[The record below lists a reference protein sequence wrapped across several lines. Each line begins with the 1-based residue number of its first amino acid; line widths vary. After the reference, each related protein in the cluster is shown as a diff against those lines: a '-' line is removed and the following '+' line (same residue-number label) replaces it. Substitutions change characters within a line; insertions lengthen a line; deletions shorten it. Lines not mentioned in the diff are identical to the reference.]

1 MKNGIALALLATGA
15 RAVASQI
22 SGFRA
27 PPASLP
33 HERDARMSGNPWQFG
48 QGSRNRDLDARRA
61 ASKSASDFAGQGST
75 RQTATPASVRTSRKC
90 PPCESDGRRSVDLSV
105 LAFHKRHA
113 MGLQ

>member
-15 RAVASQI
+15 LAVASQI
-22 SGFRA
+22 PGFRA
-27 PPASLP
+27 PPASSP
-33 HERDARMSGNPWQFG
+33 YERDARMSGNPWQFW
-48 QGSRNRDLDARRA
+48 QGSRNRDLDARRD
-61 ASKSASDFAGQGST
+61 ASKLALDSAGQAST
-75 RQTATPASVRTSRKC
+75 RQTSMPASARTSRKC